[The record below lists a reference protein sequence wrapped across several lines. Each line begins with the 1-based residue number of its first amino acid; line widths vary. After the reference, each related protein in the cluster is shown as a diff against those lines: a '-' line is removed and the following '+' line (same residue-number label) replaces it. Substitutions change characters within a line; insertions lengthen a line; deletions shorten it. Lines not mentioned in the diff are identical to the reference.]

1 MRFITDNQNN
11 DCVNKNKSMSKNIQE
26 GLSKLRKCHDLNI
39 TFDHEL
45 KTKAADKYRP
55 PYLTSSELNKM
66 ENVSKYLDH

>member
-26 GLSKLRKCHDLNI
+26 GLSNRRKCHDLNI

-45 KTKAADKYRP
+45 KTQAADKYRP